1 MTVRINKPALN
12 LREELTKAQSVVP
25 YVQQQFWMDGLVENG
40 TFDTDTNWLET
51 TAGFWTISGGV
62 ATLPYTGT
70 YSALYQPLDI
80 EVGKRYKIT
89 FEVSNISGS
98 LKAGFT
104 SQIGMQVVL
113 GGISTNGTKTAIAT
127 FTTADSK
134 GFGIARDNAG
144 GGTIDNVKVFEVDE
158 NDNVIHSLPLGW
170 KPLHVYEDGLIQ
182 REGDVHDY
190 TVVKTGGAYAIK
202 PAVQPT
208 ATTETCVIAEREL

>member
-40 TFDTDTNWLET
+40 TFDTGTEGWNLGTDWGYDSVNKR
-51 TAGFWTISGGV
+51 I
-62 ATLPYTGT
+62 YRTGT
-70 YSALYQPLDI
+70 TYHNLLMTSLYSKLV
-80 EVGKRYKIT
+80 VGKRYVLKV
-89 FEVSNISGS
+89 EVGGNTVGIYTEAGNPQNIPIGVNSIEFTYKGNNYPFFYTSSAS
-98 LKAGFT
+98 LW
-104 SQIGMQVVL
+104 
-113 GGISTNGTKTAIAT
+113 
-127 FTTADSK
+127 
-134 GFGIARDNAG
+134 
-144 GGTIDNVKVFEVDE
+144 IDNVAVFEVDE